1 MKALLKEPINSDTKK
16 YFGGSKEATDENLLY
31 FAGKLQELHQ
41 SNIKLTFRQWLNR
54 MMNLLDL
61 ID

>member
-1 MKALLKEPINSDTKK
+1 MAEPINSDTKK
-16 YFGGSKEATDENLLY
+16 FFGGSKEATDENLLY